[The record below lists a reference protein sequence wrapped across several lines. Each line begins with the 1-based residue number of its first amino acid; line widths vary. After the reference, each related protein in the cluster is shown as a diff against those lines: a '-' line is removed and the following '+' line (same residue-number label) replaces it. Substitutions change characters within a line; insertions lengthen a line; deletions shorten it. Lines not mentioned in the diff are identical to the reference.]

1 MNRAVFSELICTSRM
16 PLLKQT
22 FSVCLLL
29 QGPFRKLFEV
39 SWMQNKLLDPSC
51 MQLGDALWVLS
62 WSCTCSS
69 HLAEMTRCNCY
80 ALGCFPGVL
89 SSIPLPGFPWS
100 EIQSSIM
107 NQLLPFWQDPWLQKT
122 PTQSG
127 CPLTLNLKYWI
138 HFNFIFPSQNY
149 HTASCFVPF
158 VLESKQ
164 NQDFLLVVLQ
174 RLLSEAGDFISLLDQ
189 INMHCNELFLWPTP
203 WDFKH
208 IEISDIFSGFL
219 PQSSCVALLKH
230 CLLCST
236 GPCVWLYRAPGSWCD
251 FIGSLE
257 STGPPAWGRQW
268 QIS

>member
-16 PLLKQT
+16 PLLKQI

-100 EIQSSIM
+100 EIQSSIT
-107 NQLLPFWQDPWLQKT
+107 NQLLPFWQDLWLQKT

-138 HFNFIFPSQNY
+138 HFNFIFSQPELPHCLLFCTICAWKQAKPRLFVSGAAKTLVGSRRFHFPFRSDKHALQRAFFVTHSLGLQTHRNQWY
-149 HTASCFVPF
+149 IFRVLTAEFLCGIA
-158 VLESKQ
+158 ET
-164 NQDFLLVVLQ
+164 LLVV
-174 RLLSEAGDFISLLDQ
+174 
-189 INMHCNELFLWPTP
+189 
-203 WDFKH
+203 
-208 IEISDIFSGFL
+208 
-219 PQSSCVALLKH
+219 
-230 CLLCST
+230 
-236 GPCVWLYRAPGSWCD
+236 
-251 FIGSLE
+251 
-257 STGPPAWGRQW
+257 
-268 QIS
+268 